1 MSGPFRLKL
10 NCIVLGD
17 NPRRIFPVDIERTE
31 IVGDLKEVIKDK
43 KRPEFD
49 HVATDRL
56 ELWKVDLPINEMI
69 EQNLNNLTLDPMKSL
84 SPVDEM
90 VEIFPDAPPRKY
102 LHIIIQCPPAV
113 SSGPLRLKLNC
124 IVFGDDPRHI
134 FPVDIERT
142 KTVSDLKNV
151 IKVAKK
157 PEFDHVAADRLELW
171 KVKIDWNN
179 IDLRNAII
187 DGGVELHPLTELSD
201 VFADGIERGCIHIV
215 VQHPAV
221 ARQIPAVDRR
231 IAYLKKGAGSPSAGA
246 KPSAFSTKQD
256 QQEYLCNR
264 PRRAADPVPITLLE
278 PIFAEFVDDCQNH
291 QPTVRDN
298 DVVLQLS
305 EKMASFYP
313 NELARMNTFW
323 QVLRDYG
330 IILNASMVGSTGC
343 TMDGHL
349 LSTNGQ
355 FVLMIIEGKNEIGS
369 GAAEPFMEAMLYYR
383 KFMEDSKIEMAR
395 LRSFIPCIHIIVFGS
410 VFTEKVQPPHAS
422 DGSSY
427 FRALKIAV
435 EKLTKLYSRPIPS
448 LAPEDP
454 YLKCPYPRS
463 YTTSTG
469 FIQQFSYDEI
479 QILRDRLIFF
489 GETVGGVAGSK
500 ICMKFVRHYSPH
512 AHEFCASKGNAPKII
527 AYNSLPGGWNMPLKE
542 TITTL
547 IRELHNH
554 NDSYVHGDLRDT
566 NFVVRDDKHFMLL
579 DFDWAGPIQKMH
591 YPMYVNREDIQ
602 WPDGAWDGQKIVAEH
617 DLDMLNYL
625 FHPEQD
631 VREPAAKR
639 RCIFGEGSLTVI

>member
-1 MSGPFRLKL
+1 M
-10 NCIVLGD
+10 
-17 NPRRIFPVDIERTE
+17 
-31 IVGDLKEVIKDK
+31 
-43 KRPEFD
+43 
-49 HVATDRL
+49 
-56 ELWKVDLPINEMI
+56 
-69 EQNLNNLTLDPMKSL
+69 
-84 SPVDEM
+84 
-90 VEIFPDAPPRKY
+90 
-102 LHIIIQCPPAV
+102 AV
-113 SSGPLRLKLNC
+113 R
-124 IVFGDDPRHI
+124 
-134 FPVDIERT
+134 
-142 KTVSDLKNV
+142 VSDS
-151 IKVAKK
+151 
-157 PEFDHVAADRLELW
+157 PFMGE
-171 KVKIDWNN
+171 
-179 IDLRNAII
+179 
-187 DGGVELHPLTELSD
+187 TELSN

-215 VQHPAV
+215 VQHPAI

-246 KPSAFSTKQD
+246 KPSAFSMKQD

-313 NELARMNTFW
+313 NELARMNTFR

-349 LSTNGQ
+349 LSTNRQ

-395 LRSFIPCIHIIVFGS
+395 LRSFIPCIHIIVFRACIGFSGS
-410 VFTEKVQPPHAS
+410 VFTEKVQS
-422 DGSSY
+422 DVLVPIIPLFWHSTDLHMQVMAAHTFG
-427 FRALKIAV
+427 ALKIAV

-500 ICMKFVRHYSPH
+500 ICMNEISVSDRQ
-512 AHEFCASKGNAPKII
+512 
-527 AYNSLPGGWNMPLKE
+527 PLKE

-554 NDSYVHGDLRDT
+554 NDGYVHGDLRDT

-579 DFDWAGPIQKMH
+579 DFDWARPIQKTH
-591 YPMYVNREDIQ
+591 YPMYVNWEDIQ
-602 WPDGAWDGQKIVAEH
+602 RPDGAWDGQKIVAEH

-639 RCIFGEGSLTVI
+639 RRIFGEGSLTVI

>member
-1 MSGPFRLKL
+1 M
-10 NCIVLGD
+10 
-17 NPRRIFPVDIERTE
+17 
-31 IVGDLKEVIKDK
+31 
-43 KRPEFD
+43 
-49 HVATDRL
+49 
-56 ELWKVDLPINEMI
+56 
-69 EQNLNNLTLDPMKSL
+69 
-84 SPVDEM
+84 
-90 VEIFPDAPPRKY
+90 
-102 LHIIIQCPPAV
+102 
-113 SSGPLRLKLNC
+113 
-124 IVFGDDPRHI
+124 
-134 FPVDIERT
+134 
-142 KTVSDLKNV
+142 
-151 IKVAKK
+151 
-157 PEFDHVAADRLELW
+157 
-171 KVKIDWNN
+171 
-179 IDLRNAII
+179 
-187 DGGVELHPLTELSD
+187 DGGVELRPLTELSD

-215 VQHPAV
+215 VKHPAV
-221 ARQIPAVDRR
+221 ARHIPAVDRR
-231 IAYLKKGAGSPSAGA
+231 IAYLKKGAGTPSAGA

-278 PIFAEFVDDCQNH
+278 PIFAEFVDDCQKYE
-291 QPTVRDN
+291 PTVHDN
-298 DVVLQLS
+298 DFVLQLS
-305 EKMASFYP
+305 EKMATFYP
-313 NELARMNTFW
+313 NELTRMNTFR

-395 LRSFIPCIHIIVFGS
+395 LRSFIPCIHIIVFGACIGFSGS
-410 VFTEKVQPPHAS
+410 VFTEKVQS
-422 DGSSY
+422 DVLVPIIPLFWHSTDLHMQVMAARTFG
-427 FRALKIAV
+427 ALKIAV

-448 LAPEDP
+448 LEPEDP

-463 YTTSTG
+463 YTNSTG
-469 FIQQFSYDEI
+469 FIQEFRYDET

-489 GETVGGVAGSK
+489 GETVGDAAGSK
-500 ICMKFVRHYSPH
+500 ICIKFVRNYSPQ
-512 AHEFCASKGNAPKII
+512 AHEFCASKGNAPKLI
-527 AYNSLPGGWNMPLKE
+527 AYNSLPGGWNLVIMDALDIDNDCLPQRPGSYRLLSEIGVLDHQPLKE

-554 NDSYVHGDLRDT
+554 NDGYVHGDLRDT

-579 DFDWAGPIQKMH
+579 DFDWAGPIQKTH
-591 YPMYVNREDIQ
+591 YPMYVNRKDIRQ
-602 WPDGAWDGQKIVAEH
+602 PDGVWDGQKIVAEH

-639 RCIFGEGSLTVI
+639 RRILSEGSLMVI